1 MHRIDASSV
10 AGNQGMR
17 AQVLRLRL
25 MSASPAKKLQVIVM
39 RFFFPASAELFVDLN
54 LPALK
59 ELAADHRQRHLPE
72 TASHMVNP
80 TKAIV

>member
-1 MHRIDASSV
+1 
-10 AGNQGMR
+10 
-17 AQVLRLRL
+17 
-25 MSASPAKKLQVIVM
+25 M

-80 TKAIV
+80 TKAII